1 MKGLAV
7 LLAAAV
13 LAGCQTTGIRGDL
26 SAVKGPA
33 AMQIGHDSAEFFR
46 DQFAVDSAVWH
57 VANEGKTTVRSAV
70 AQGLREAGYEVVE
83 TFNATTDT
91 PNEANTIAVSS
102 VDNGGLVVVTIAV
115 NGELLSRG
123 YEMEGGQPV
132 TAWSRRLP

>member
-1 MKGLAV
+1 MRAIAV
-7 LLAAAV
+7 LLVGVA
-13 LAGCQTTGIRGDL
+13 LAGCQSTGIRGDL
-26 SAVKGPA
+26 STVKQPA
-33 AMQIGHDSAEFFR
+33 AMQIGYDSANLFR

-57 VANEGKTTVRSAV
+57 VANEGKTRVRSAV

-83 TFNATTDT
+83 TFDATTGIPDGS
-91 PNEANTIAVSS
+91 NTVAVSS

-123 YEMEGGQPV
+123 YDMEGGQPV

>member
-1 MKGLAV
+1 MRAIAV
-7 LLAAAV
+7 LLVGVA
-13 LAGCQTTGIRGDL
+13 LAGCQSTGIRGDL
-26 SAVKGPA
+26 STVKQPA
-33 AMQIGHDSAEFFR
+33 AMQIGYDSANLFR

-83 TFNATTDT
+83 TFEAATDV
-91 PNEANTIAVSS
+91 PDGSNTVAVSS